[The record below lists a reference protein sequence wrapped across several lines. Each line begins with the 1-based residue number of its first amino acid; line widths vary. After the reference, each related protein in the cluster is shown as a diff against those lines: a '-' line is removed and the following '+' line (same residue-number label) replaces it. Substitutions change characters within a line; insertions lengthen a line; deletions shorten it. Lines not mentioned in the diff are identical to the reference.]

1 MSLTLFRHCLTT
13 PFTPSSVVG
22 IEGIELESDK
32 PDEDTEKDD
41 KFARSLCSPILV
53 KHLLSKASNFG
64 NAPSKKRRSSS
75 SCRTKIT
82 TRKKKA
88 VGKA

>member
-13 PFTPSSVVG
+13 TFTPSG
-22 IEGIELESDK
+22 IEGIEFVSDK
-32 PDEDTEKDD
+32 PDDGTEKDD
-41 KFARSLCSPILV
+41 KFAGSFFSPILV
-53 KHLLSKASNFG
+53 KHLLSKASTFG
-64 NAPSKKRRSSS
+64 KAPSRKRRSSS